1 MQIDVLRHGECEGG
15 RIFRGH
21 TDVALT
27 ANGWRHMESGVG
39 QLKGDW
45 ARIISSPLQRCRTF
59 AEHLSQYYE
68 LPLDIAPGL
77 KEIGYGEWEG
87 QSVARIWHEQEA
99 ACMAWSR
106 DPEHH
111 GPPGGEAFAMF
122 RQRVLET
129 LNALAESDQRVLLVT
144 HGGVIKLLLS
154 LAHQQP
160 PAWMMQLN
168 VGYGFA
174 ASMGYNHG
182 QLSVVY
188 PDISDYV
195 YSG

>member
-1 MQIDVLRHGECEGG
+1 MRHGECEGG

-27 ANGWRHMESGVG
+27 ANGWRQMEFGVG
-39 QLKGDW
+39 QLKDDW

-59 AEHLSQYYE
+59 AEHLSQSYG

-87 QSVARIWHEQEA
+87 QCVASVWREQEA

-106 DPEHH
+106 DPEYH
-111 GPPGGEAFAMF
+111 GPPGGEAFAAF
-122 RQRVLET
+122 RQRVLDT
-129 LNALAESDQRVLLVT
+129 LKALAENGQPVLLVT

-154 LAHQQP
+154 RAHNQP

-168 VGYGFA
+168 VSYGFA
-174 ASMGYNHG
+174 ASLRYNEG
-182 QLSVVY
+182 LSSVDY
-188 PDISDYV
+188 PDASKYV